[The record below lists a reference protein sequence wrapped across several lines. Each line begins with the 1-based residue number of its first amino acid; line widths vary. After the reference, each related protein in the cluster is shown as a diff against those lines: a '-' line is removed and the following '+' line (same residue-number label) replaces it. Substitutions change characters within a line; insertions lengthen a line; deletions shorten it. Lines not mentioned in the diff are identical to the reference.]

1 MPPREVTDE
10 AERVLRL
17 CSACMYCDGIC
28 AVFPAIAGKAT
39 FSLADIAHV
48 ANLCHACRGCW
59 HACQYAPPHPFA
71 VNVPQT
77 LAAARRNSYAD
88 FARPRWL
95 AAAFEGRAWM
105 TAAVVGAVTLAALL
119 LVALTVPR
127 ETLFGVHRGGGAFYR
142 VVPWGVMTTAAGLS
156 FVWAVAAM
164 TASTVA
170 FWRTTAPPVSRR
182 VVRRALGPAVVDIL
196 TLSNLGGGGPGCNDV
211 DGRFSRER
219 RIAHHVMVGGFA
231 LTILSTV
238 SAALWHHVAD
248 APAPYPVFSLP
259 VLAGMIGGGLMLVG
273 IGGLFSVE
281 MRTDT
286 EPTEPDE
293 TRLNQIFLVLL
304 GLVAAS
310 GLAVLALRETLLMG
324 VTLTLHLGLVTG
336 FFLVLP
342 ASKMMH
348 APYRAAA
355 LLRAAID
362 RIASPPRRSGGE

>member
-1 MPPREVTDE
+1 MPPREVADE
-10 AERVLRL
+10 VERVLRL
-17 CSACMYCDGIC
+17 CSACMYCDGVC

-39 FSLADIAHV
+39 FSLCDVAHV

-77 LAAARRNSYAD
+77 LATARRHSYAD

-95 AAAFEGRAWM
+95 AAAFGRRAW
-105 TAAVVGAVTLAALL
+105 TVAAAVGAVTLAALL
-119 LVALTVPR
+119 LVVLTVPH
-127 ETLFGVHRGGGAFYR
+127 ETLFGEHRGGGAFYR

-156 FVWAVAAM
+156 FLWAVTAM
-164 TASTVA
+164 AASTMA
-170 FWRTTAPPVSRR
+170 FWRAIAPPASRR
-182 VVRRALGPAVVDIL
+182 VVRRALWPAVVDIV
-196 TLSNLGGGGPGCNDV
+196 TLRNLGGGGAGCNDV

-219 RIAHHVMVGGFA
+219 RIAHHVMVTGFA

-248 APAPYPVFSLP
+248 APAPYPFLSLP
-259 VLAGMIGGGLMLVG
+259 VLAGTIGGVAMLIG
-273 IGGLFSVE
+273 IGGLVSVE
-281 MRTDT
+281 RRADTAAT
-286 EPTEPDE
+286 EPGE
-293 TRLNQIFLVLL
+293 TRLNLIFLGLL

-310 GLAVLALRETLLMG
+310 GLAVLGLRETMLMG

-348 APYRAAA
+348 APFRAAA

-362 RIASPPRRSGGE
+362 RVASPPRRSGGE